1 MASTRQV
8 LTIGGLSFLTAG
20 LTYCLY
26 FDYKRRN
33 DPVFR
38 KELLKEQR
46 RLIKKNQ
53 YQDKN
58 ASRELE
64 KMLEAAVA
72 TVNAEPLP
80 TSVEGKEQFFME
92 QVGIGEM
99 LASKMPRGAM
109 PAAIAFFKAYKVY
122 PSPQELL
129 VIYQR
134 TMPPEIFAI
143 IIEMIKLDVNR
154 VINSAKNSYRS
165 PSHRGPPSSD
175 GPVIEEITGE
185 ERALI
190 DALKSV
196 AGSGPSPSAPA
207 KPTSDESKPSSS
219 EESKQAVAEHPVE
232 SSEGEF
238 KPPSDEEETPKSI
251 SENPSLEPNTETS
264 SAAHSENGSATGAS
278 QTANSFVLVE
288 DDSPAAQDSTSE
300 ETATPIEPE
309 LTPSEE
315 IVSEDQAQED
325 APQETEKEPEN
336 ESEEEPENES
346 EEELVQEELEHTTV
360 EAPVAEQTQE

>member
-1 MASTRQV
+1 
-8 LTIGGLSFLTAG
+8 
-20 LTYCLY
+20 
-26 FDYKRRN
+26 
-33 DPVFR
+33 
-38 KELLKEQR
+38 
-46 RLIKKNQ
+46 
-53 YQDKN
+53 
-58 ASRELE
+58 
-64 KMLEAAVA
+64 MLEAAVA

-134 TMPPEIFAI
+134 TMPLRSLQSSCN
-143 IIEMIKLDVNR
+143 EMIKLDVNR

-165 PSHRGPPSSD
+165 PSHRGPP
-175 GPVIEEITGE
+175 T
-185 ERALI
+185 
-190 DALKSV
+190 
-196 AGSGPSPSAPA
+196 GSGPSPSAPA

-232 SSEGEF
+232 SSEGES

-278 QTANSFVLVE
+278 QTANSLFC
-288 DDSPAAQDSTSE
+288 TSE

-309 LTPSEE
+309 HTPSEE

-325 APQETEKEPEN
+325 APQEAEKELEN

>member
-72 TVNAEPLP
+72 T
-80 TSVEGKEQFFME
+80 
-92 QVGIGEM
+92 VGIGEM

>member
-1 MASTRQV
+1 
-8 LTIGGLSFLTAG
+8 
-20 LTYCLY
+20 
-26 FDYKRRN
+26 RRN

-80 TSVEGKEQFFME
+80 NECGRQGAILYGTVLRSNRYSSR
-92 QVGIGEM
+92 
-99 LASKMPRGAM
+99 SKPKLIKKTLTLLLPPCDYQEMPRGAM

-143 IIEMIKLDVNR
+143 IMQRNDQTGR
-154 VINSAKNSYRS
+154 QS
-165 PSHRGPPSSD
+165 SHQFRKEFIPKSNSD

-219 EESKQAVAEHPVE
+219 EESKQAVAEHPVQ

-238 KPPSDEEETPKSI
+238 KPPSDEEETPKSISI

-360 EAPVAEQTQE
+360 EAPIAEQTEE

>member
-232 SSEGEF
+232 SSEGES

-309 LTPSEE
+309 HTPSEE

-325 APQETEKEPEN
+325 APQEAEKELEN

>member
-33 DPVFR
+33 DPAFR

-46 RLIKKNQ
+46 RLVKKNQ
-53 YQDKN
+53 TQDRN

-64 KMLEAAVA
+64 KMLQAAVSS
-72 TVNAEPLP
+72 VLSEQFP
-80 TSVEGKEQFFME
+80 TTVEGKEQFFME

-122 PSPQELL
+122 PSPEELL

-143 IIEMIKLDVNR
+143 IIEMIKLEVNQ
-154 VINSAKNSYRS
+154 VIHAKNNYR
-165 PSHRGPPSSD
+165 PQTRMD
-175 GPVIEEITGE
+175 APVIEEITGD

-196 AGSGPSPSAPA
+196 AASAPTSA
-207 KPTSDESKPSSS
+207 STKPTSEGSKAPSAESKP
-219 EESKQAVAEHPVE
+219 
-232 SSEGEF
+232 
-238 KPPSDEEETPKSI
+238 PSGHEAAPKSAPL
-251 SENPSLEPNTETS
+251 SLNPSGDPSTQTS
-264 SAAHSENGSATGAS
+264 SAAPSENGSAMGAS
-278 QTANSFVLVE
+278 QTANSFVLVD
-288 DDSPAAQDSTSE
+288 DDSSAPTNTSQSI
-300 ETATPIEPE
+300 TQ
-309 LTPSEE
+309 PS
-315 IVSEDQAQED
+315 
-325 APQETEKEPEN
+325 EPEN
-336 ESEEEPENES
+336 QLSDDLNTDNQPREEDA
-346 EEELVQEELEHTTV
+346 QELENGHSADDQPQRASS
-360 EAPVAEQTQE
+360 APVEG